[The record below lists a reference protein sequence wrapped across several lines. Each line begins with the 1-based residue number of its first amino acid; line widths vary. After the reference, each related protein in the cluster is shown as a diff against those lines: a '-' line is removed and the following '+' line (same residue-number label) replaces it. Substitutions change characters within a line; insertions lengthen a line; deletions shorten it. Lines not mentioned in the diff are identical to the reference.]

1 MILLSVTEI
10 ISLHG
15 RLITRTGG
23 TDGVRDRWL
32 LESAV
37 YNTDVSYEEVEK
49 YPTVEEKAAR
59 LAYALIQ
66 NHTFVDGNKRIGI
79 LVMLMTLKL
88 NHMEPVFTQKE
99 LIDLG
104 LGIASGAYVYED
116 ILAWIRAH
124 HENSG
129 QSIKPHY

>member
-37 YNTDVSYEEVEK
+37 YSTDVSYEEVEK

-99 LIDLG
+99 LIDRWRNP
-104 LGIASGAYVYED
+104 SVF
-116 ILAWIRAH
+116 
-124 HENSG
+124 
-129 QSIKPHY
+129 